1 VLRSGFGSRKGSFL
15 NSMYNISVAGILA
28 GYIHVFFSFVMQLF
42 EWQGLMYKCDEVT
55 AKGVSKYTS
64 FPYLQTYFIVM

>member
-1 VLRSGFGSRKGSFL
+1 
-15 NSMYNISVAGILA
+15 MYNISVAGVLA

-42 EWQGLMYKCDEVT
+42 DWQGLMYKYDEVS
-55 AKGVSKYTS
+55 AKKETKYTS